1 MSFTNI
7 VHVGTNFTARYI
19 LQKQDSRLGDAI
31 KCPVCHNDFLV
42 GADEDLP
49 HGWPCLFHI
58 PRVFSKDEE
67 FVEKD
72 ELTCPFLMKPLVL
85 PCEFGAASYKDPLV
99 VSFKDFLVDDDG
111 DNTWIAPEK
120 FLQESIKQYSCML
133 KLNGTTCK
141 YCGDKYE
148 FSYGFDEDSGKFYC
162 NFSCGCI
169 SVEGAEDLSRL
180 ALGFAREY
188 DKKDKRTDYINA
200 VISRMPKG
208 AKMLGTPTAPSTLN
222 SRTLLDEE
230 LSSTDPDLQ
239 GELEG
244 LSFLDIQPENED
256 ETYDDGTT
264 AEHPAGKGFPKD
276 GIQESLASPTNSTT
290 TASRGPV
297 DPDRWY
303 IELQSGGAVE
313 DRGLSAVASDLSFIS
328 RLFLKIS
335 GRADGLEEATK
346 SVQSVFV
353 HSKNTDLDYVA
364 MYNLDTGRAT
374 VVPLDTFYSS
384 KISKLSIPMSPTD
397 FDDLFRVFGGLAED
411 DNKQILD
418 TMERSSTSVVNDE
431 GDMTTTIS
439 VQPYETVDE
448 DDDLFLTVLKD
459 ISNEE
464 ITLFDGMFHD
474 YFKDETRTK
483 PRNIG
488 RISLDLSEGKFDY
501 PSVIGKFESAFK
513 SLENNM
519 YLFTPKVLG
528 ELLKELP
535 KDTRVYV
542 PVDTGT
548 QLQGQGVGPGPY
560 TASIVDNCLVLA

>member
-1 MSFTNI
+1 MSNTVIYIRKDGVLCNAATGKPMHLDANVFKEVAQTLCLLLFKPSEGSGIPKQLLVIGFNGNDFMKLGMFGMFRDSKEGLYLTNQWHDVLQSNTDLFKVGYFTAESTTGSFLNILKALDNVAVNTNI
-7 VHVGTNFTARYI
+7 LDTDEAKRQFGSTYTEQPNYTPAGIPAAFGF
-19 LQKQDSRLGDAI
+19 KQALEDA
-31 KCPVCHNDFLV
+31 
-42 GADEDLP
+42 AD
-49 HGWPCLFHI
+49 
-58 PRVFSKDEE
+58 
-67 FVEKD
+67 
-72 ELTCPFLMKPLVL
+72 
-85 PCEFGAASYKDPLV
+85 
-99 VSFKDFLVDDDG
+99 
-111 DNTWIAPEK
+111 
-120 FLQESIKQYSCML
+120 
-133 KLNGTTCK
+133 
-141 YCGDKYE
+141 
-148 FSYGFDEDSGKFYC
+148 
-162 NFSCGCI
+162 
-169 SVEGAEDLSRL
+169 SVED
-180 ALGFAREY
+180 AR
-188 DKKDKRTDYINA
+188 A
-200 VISRMPKG
+200 AAM
-208 AKMLGTPTAPSTLN
+208 AAHPSNTKAAQA
-222 SRTLLDEE
+222 RAAAM
-230 LSSTDPDLQ
+230 
-239 GELEG
+239 
-244 LSFLDIQPENED
+244 
-256 ETYDDGTT
+256 
-264 AEHPAGKGFPKD
+264 AEHPAGKGLPKD

-374 VVPLDTFYSS
+374 VAPLDTFYSS

-411 DNKQILD
+411 DNKQILS

-431 GDMTTTIS
+431 GNMITTIS

-448 DDDLFLTVLKD
+448 DDDMFLAVLKD

-474 YFKDETRTK
+474 YFKDEIRTK

-501 PSVIGKFESAFK
+501 PSVIGKFDSAFK

-519 YLFTPKVLG
+519 YLFDPKVLG
-528 ELLKELP
+528 ELLRELP
-535 KDTRVYV
+535 EGIRVYV

-548 QLQGQGVGPGPY
+548 QLQGQGVGPGLY

>member
-1 MSFTNI
+1 MSNTVIYISKDGVLCNAATGKPMHLDANVFKEVAQTLCLLLFKPSEGSGIPKQLLVIGFNGNDFMMLGLFGVFRDSKEGLYLTNQWHDVLQSNTDLFKVGYFSAQSTTGSFLNILKALGNVAVNTNI
-7 VHVGTNFTARYI
+7 LDTDEAKRQFGSTYTEQPNYTPAGIPAAFGF
-19 LQKQDSRLGDAI
+19 KQALEDA
-31 KCPVCHNDFLV
+31 
-42 GADEDLP
+42 AD
-49 HGWPCLFHI
+49 
-58 PRVFSKDEE
+58 
-67 FVEKD
+67 
-72 ELTCPFLMKPLVL
+72 
-85 PCEFGAASYKDPLV
+85 
-99 VSFKDFLVDDDG
+99 
-111 DNTWIAPEK
+111 
-120 FLQESIKQYSCML
+120 
-133 KLNGTTCK
+133 
-141 YCGDKYE
+141 
-148 FSYGFDEDSGKFYC
+148 
-162 NFSCGCI
+162 
-169 SVEGAEDLSRL
+169 SVED
-180 ALGFAREY
+180 ARAAAMAAHPSNT
-188 DKKDKRTDYINA
+188 KA
-200 VISRMPKG
+200 AQ
-208 AKMLGTPTAPSTLN
+208 AKVAAM
-222 SRTLLDEE
+222 
-230 LSSTDPDLQ
+230 
-239 GELEG
+239 
-244 LSFLDIQPENED
+244 
-256 ETYDDGTT
+256 
-264 AEHPAGKGFPKD
+264 AEHPAGKGLPKD

-374 VVPLDTFYSS
+374 VVPLDTFYSNKFAKS
-384 KISKLSIPMSPTD
+384 SIPMSTSD
-397 FDDLFRVFGGLAED
+397 FEDLKRVFGGLTED
-411 DNKQILD
+411 DNRQILD

-448 DDDLFLTVLKD
+448 DDDMFLAVLKD
-459 ISNEE
+459 ISIEE

-488 RISLDLSEGKFDY
+488 RISLDLSEGKFD
-501 PSVIGKFESAFK
+501 SVIGKFESAFK

-542 PVDTGT
+542 PVE
-548 QLQGQGVGPGPY
+548 LMGQGVGPGLY

>member
-1 MSFTNI
+1 MSNTVIYISKDGVLCNAATGKPMHLDANVFKEVAQTLCLLLFKPSEGSGIPKQLLVIGFNGNDFMKLGMFGMFRDSKEGLYLTNQWHDVLQSNTDLFKVGYFTAESTTGSFLNILKALDNVAVNTNI
-7 VHVGTNFTARYI
+7 LDTDEAKRQFGSTYTEQPNYTPAGIPAAFGF
-19 LQKQDSRLGDAI
+19 KQALEDA
-31 KCPVCHNDFLV
+31 
-42 GADEDLP
+42 AD
-49 HGWPCLFHI
+49 
-58 PRVFSKDEE
+58 
-67 FVEKD
+67 
-72 ELTCPFLMKPLVL
+72 
-85 PCEFGAASYKDPLV
+85 
-99 VSFKDFLVDDDG
+99 
-111 DNTWIAPEK
+111 
-120 FLQESIKQYSCML
+120 
-133 KLNGTTCK
+133 
-141 YCGDKYE
+141 
-148 FSYGFDEDSGKFYC
+148 
-162 NFSCGCI
+162 
-169 SVEGAEDLSRL
+169 SVED
-180 ALGFAREY
+180 AR
-188 DKKDKRTDYINA
+188 A
-200 VISRMPKG
+200 AAM
-208 AKMLGTPTAPSTLN
+208 AAHPSNTKAAQA
-222 SRTLLDEE
+222 RAAAM
-230 LSSTDPDLQ
+230 
-239 GELEG
+239 
-244 LSFLDIQPENED
+244 
-256 ETYDDGTT
+256 
-264 AEHPAGKGFPKD
+264 AEHPAGKGVARGAAAGTAP
-276 GIQESLASPTNSTT
+276 
-290 TASRGPV
+290 ASRGPV

-303 IELQSGGAVE
+303 IELQSGDAVE
-313 DRGLSAVASDLSFIS
+313 DRELSSVASDDSFIS

-335 GRADGLEEATK
+335 GRVDGLEETTK
-346 SVQSVFV
+346 SVQSVFVHSKSVQSAFV

-384 KISKLSIPMSPTD
+384 NFSKLSISMSASD
-397 FDDLFRVFGGLAED
+397 FEDLKRVFGGLAED
-411 DNKQILD
+411 DNKQILS

-431 GDMTTTIS
+431 GNMTTAIS
-439 VQPYETVDE
+439 VQPYEAVYDM

-548 QLQGQGVGPGPY
+548 QLQGQGVGPGLY